1 MKKKKYC
8 PSLVDING
16 FLLQME
22 KHTKNDDDVW
32 LDNNECIMLYAYI
45 TDIRTQ
51 LKDFVELSKEMA
63 FNSINKKDID
73 YDSYVNRF
81 LKRLIKYDYI
91 EKDDNDNYVETEYV
105 MDVEEL

>member
-8 PSLVDING
+8 PSLVEINN
-16 FLLQME
+16 FLSEIE

-32 LDNNECIMLYAYI
+32 LDHNECIILYSYI
-45 TDIRTQ
+45 TDLKTQ
-51 LKDFVELSKEMA
+51 LKEFVELSKEMA
-63 FNSINKKDID
+63 FNSINQKNID
-73 YDSYVNRF
+73 YDSYINRF

-91 EKDDNDNYVETEYV
+91 EKDDKDNYIETEYV

>member
-1 MKKKKYC
+1 
-8 PSLVDING
+8 
-16 FLLQME
+16 ME

-51 LKDFVELSKEMA
+51 LKDFVELSKEMT

-91 EKDDNDNYVETEYV
+91 EKDDKDNYIETEYV

>member
-1 MKKKKYC
+1 MKKKLYS
-8 PSLVDING
+8 PTVVDIEN
-16 FLLQME
+16 LLKQME
-22 KHTKNDDDVW
+22 GQTKKDEEYFF
-32 LDNNECIMLYAYI
+32 DNNECIMLYAYI